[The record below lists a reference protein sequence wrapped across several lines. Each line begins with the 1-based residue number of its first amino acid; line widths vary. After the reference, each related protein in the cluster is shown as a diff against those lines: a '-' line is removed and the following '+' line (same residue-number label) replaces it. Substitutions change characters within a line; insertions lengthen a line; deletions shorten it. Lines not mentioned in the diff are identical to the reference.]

1 VPCRTGTGEGEGAV
15 EKEVASEEM
24 EGLLDSLTPIYNQL
38 RMVEG
43 WLVLE
48 VLLLYKYR
56 YQKTD
61 NT

>member
-1 VPCRTGTGEGEGAV
+1 M

-48 VLLLYKYR
+48 VLLLYKYL